1 MEMYGKYNNEEER
14 NNDRSEG
21 RFLNKKKAV
30 AKKMGQ
36 NKGNEHKKFMNSLHI
51 GGLNPYYKGSKDYR
65 KAMKD
70 MGK

>member
-30 AKKMGQ
+30 AKKMGHNHPEPICADRSCKNQ
-36 NKGNEHKKFMNSLHI
+36 LHGHSWMRSSQKGKESLNI
-51 GGLNPYYKGSKDYR
+51 VI
-65 KAMKD
+65 
-70 MGK
+70 